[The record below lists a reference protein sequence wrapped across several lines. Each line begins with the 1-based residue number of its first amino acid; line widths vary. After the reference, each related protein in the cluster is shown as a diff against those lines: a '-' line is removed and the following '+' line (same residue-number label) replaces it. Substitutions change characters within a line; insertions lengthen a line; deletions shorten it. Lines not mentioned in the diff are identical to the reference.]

1 MIYEIVVLIHLE
13 HFCLRVFFF
22 ANVTAT
28 KIQGEREDALHLIT
42 EKNQEYEVKKK
53 KEVKKINK
61 HQDFN
66 LLRGKNSFVIQQ
78 IST

>member
-22 ANVTAT
+22 VNVTAT

-42 EKNQEYEVKKK
+42 EKNQGYEERKKK
-53 KEVKKINK
+53 K
-61 HQDFN
+61 
-66 LLRGKNSFVIQQ
+66 
-78 IST
+78 